1 MDAMKI
7 MNNLDLN
14 TLTLEKKKDMLYEHL
29 RSFKSIAVAYS
40 GGVDSTLL
48 LAVASRALNGNV
60 VAVTA
65 VSPLQPASEVQDAF
79 KIAKSLGA
87 RHYRVNTG
95 EMENDNFVLNSKN
108 RCYVCK
114 KIVFS
119 EIMELL
125 HTMEINSIA
134 HGANIDDLNDFRPG
148 MKAAEELGMLAPLIE
163 AGMTK
168 SDIRELSRQMGLP
181 TWNKPSAACLASRI
195 PYDTPITIKALE
207 MIENAE
213 TVLIA
218 LGFKNFRVRHC
229 GETAK
234 IEIRPADF
242 KRLLVPERRLIVI
255 GEFRRIGYSYV
266 TMDLEGYSSG
276 SMNRSI
282 TE

>member
-1 MDAMKI
+1 
-7 MNNLDLN
+7 MNNLDLKN
-14 TLTLEKKKDMLYEHL
+14 LTLEEKKDMLYEHL
-29 RSFKSIAVAYS
+29 RSYKSIAVAYS

-65 VSPLQPASEVQDAF
+65 VSPLQPASEVQEAF

-87 RHYRVNTG
+87 RHYRVNTC
-95 EMENDNFVLNSKN
+95 EMENDTFMLNSKN

-114 KIVFS
+114 KIIFS
-119 EIMELL
+119 EIMALL
-125 HTMEINSIA
+125 HTMEINSVA
-134 HGANIDDLNDFRPG
+134 HGANVDDLNDFRPG
-148 MKAAEELGMLAPLIE
+148 MKAAEELGIRAPLID

-195 PYDTPITIKALE
+195 PYNTPITIKALE

-229 GETAK
+229 DETAK

-242 KRLLVPERRLIVI
+242 KRLLVPERRLTVI
-255 GEFRRIGYSYV
+255 SEFRRIGYSYV
-266 TMDLEGYSSG
+266 TMDLEGYSTG

-282 TE
+282 TDEKTY